1 MIKIHIIFTYMS
13 LLIVIHYVVFYFSG
27 TRTFGYI
34 RISCV
39 PFVIMFLCPIL
50 CVVYYSLCLINKKKY
65 RYGNFRSLGGNF
77 LSFQSMGLNDNPNPQ
92 NSAYL

>member
-39 PFVIMFLCPIL
+39 PFVIIFLCPIL

-65 RYGNFRSLGGNF
+65 KRT
-77 LSFQSMGLNDNPNPQ
+77 
-92 NSAYL
+92 AYLDINGPTYTI